1 MNQHRTQ
8 VWAHRGAS
16 GYAPEN
22 TMEAYILAHQYGADG
37 IELDVQLSR
46 DGEIVV
52 IHDEKINRTSN
63 GRGYVRN
70 YTLKQLKEF
79 NYNKTRPEHFRA
91 DIPTLREV
99 LEYLQDKPE
108 MMLNI
113 ELKTGVFFY
122 EGIEQKTIDL
132 VHAAGM
138 NERVIYS
145 SFNHYS
151 IRKVQQIDP
160 EAKVGLLH
168 EDGFIDVPQYAAKL
182 GVNALHP
189 KYVSLRYP
197 DYLEDCRR
205 LGLDINVWT
214 VNDEQMMRDMF
225 AAGVHAV
232 ITNDPALA
240 IRVRDEFERTGAVT
254 AGVRT

>member
-1 MNQHRTQ
+1 MSGHKIK

-16 GYAPEN
+16 AYAPEN

-37 IELDVQLSR
+37 IELDVQLSK
-46 DGEIVV
+46 DGEVVV
-52 IHDEKINRTSN
+52 IHDEKINRTSD

-70 YTLKQLKEF
+70 YTLRQLRQF
-79 NYNKTRPEHFRA
+79 NYNRTRPEHFHA
-91 DIPTLREV
+91 QIPTLREV

-108 MMLNI
+108 MSLNI
-113 ELKTGVFFY
+113 ELKTNAFFY

-132 VHAAGM
+132 VHQTGM
-138 NERVIYS
+138 SERVIYS

-151 IRKVQQIDP
+151 IRTVQQIDP

-168 EDGFIDVPQYAAKL
+168 EDGFIDVPKYAAQL
-182 GVNALHP
+182 HVDAVHP
-189 KYVSLRYP
+189 KYVDLRYP
-197 DYLEDCRR
+197 GYLEDCRR

-214 VNDEQMMRDMF
+214 INDGQMMQDMCE
-225 AAGVHAV
+225 AGVHAI

-240 IRVRDEFERTGAVT
+240 VRVRDAFENPGEKEI
-254 AGVRT
+254 GVKT